1 MKINRKRR
9 IDKFLRGVHLRERI
23 ATFYGNVDVQ
33 QWSTVDLTFE
43 KDPAIL
49 KGINDSRNVWRAS
62 RSSD

>member
-1 MKINRKRR
+1 MKINRR
-9 IDKFLRGVHLRERI
+9 IDKFLRRYNLGRGLQR
-23 ATFYGNVDVQ
+23 FYGNVDIR
-33 QWSTVDLTFE
+33 QWSIVDLTFE